1 MKMLTILILAL
12 PLMLMSPAQA
22 RDEDPDLARLHAQLT
37 ELEADPA
44 LGKLAAVQRLQ
55 ARTALQSLAEASRRE
70 REHWLFV
77 SERRVELARATA
89 QIELSEQQ
97 LEQLQRERNQILL
110 QAAQRDAELSRIEAE
125 KLRLQSLARAEEAE
139 RAQLSAEAARSES
152 EASMAEADQAR
163 RLAQAQSREAQLA
176 RREADLAMAAADSL
190 RLQLQSMTE
199 QREARGR
206 VMTLS
211 GAAFASGQHQLLPEA
226 RANLDRIVGFV
237 QRYPDKSVRIEGHTD
252 SRGSANLNQSLS
264 QRRAE
269 SVRAALLEEGVDAAR
284 LEAVGFGQD
293 RPLADNASE
302 QGRSQNRRV
311 EIVVLD

>member
-1 MKMLTILILAL
+1 MKRVTALILAI
-12 PLMLMSPAQA
+12 PLLLASPAQA
-22 RDEDPDLARLHAQLT
+22 RDEDPDRARLQT
-37 ELEADPA
+37 ELAELEGDPA
-44 LGKLAAVQRLQ
+44 LGQLAGVQRLQ
-55 ARTALQSLAEASRRE
+55 ARTALQALADASRRE
-70 REHWLFV
+70 RGHRLFV
-77 SERRVELARATA
+77 AERRVELARAVA
-89 QIELSEQQ
+89 QVELSEQQ
-97 LEQLQRERNQILL
+97 LEQLQRERNRILL

-211 GAAFASGQHQLLPEA
+211 GAAFASGQHRLLPEA
-226 RANLDRIVGFV
+226 RANLDRVVEFV

-252 SRGSANLNQSLS
+252 SRGSAHLNQSLS

-269 SVRAALLEEGVDAAR
+269 SVRAALLEEGVDATR
-284 LEAVGFGQD
+284 LEAVGFGQEQ
-293 RPLADNASE
+293 PLADNASE

>member
-1 MKMLTILILAL
+1 MKLLIALVMAL
-12 PLMLMSPAQA
+12 PLALTSPAQA
-22 RDEDPDLARLHAQLT
+22 RDEDPDVARLQAALA

-44 LGKLAAVQRLQ
+44 LGQLAAVQRLQ
-55 ARTALQSLAEASRRE
+55 ARTALQALADASRRE
-70 REHWLFV
+70 REHHLFV
-77 SERRVELARATA
+77 AERRVELAKAVA
-89 QIELSEQQ
+89 QIEWSEQQ
-97 LEQLQRERNQILL
+97 LAQLQRERSQILL

-139 RAQLSAEAARSES
+139 RAQLSAQAARSES

-163 RLAQAQSREAQLA
+163 RLAEAQSREAQLA

-190 RLQLQSMTE
+190 RLQLQTMTE

-226 RANLDRIVGFV
+226 RANLDRVVEFV
-237 QRYPDKSVRIEGHTD
+237 QRYPDKLVRIEGHTD
-252 SRGSANLNQSLS
+252 SRGSANLNQALS

-284 LEAVGFGQD
+284 LEAVGFGPD
-293 RPLADNASE
+293 RPLADNANE

-311 EIVVLD
+311 EIIVLD

>member
-1 MKMLTILILAL
+1 MKFVIALFLAMPLTLA
-12 PLMLMSPAQA
+12 SPAQA
-22 RDEDPDLARLHAQLT
+22 RDEDPDLSRLQAQLS

-44 LGKLAAVQRLQ
+44 LGRLAAVERLQ
-55 ARTALQSLAEASRRE
+55 ARTALQALADASRRE
-70 REHWLFV
+70 RGHYLFV
-77 SERRVELARATA
+77 AERRVDLARAVA
-89 QIELSEQQ
+89 QVELSEQQ
-97 LEQLQRERNQILL
+97 LAQLQSERNQILL

-190 RLQLQSMTE
+190 RMQLQSMTE
-199 QREARGR
+199 QRDARGR

-226 RANLDRIVGFV
+226 RANLDRVVEFV
-237 QRYPDKSVRIEGHTD
+237 QRYPDKPVRIEGHTD

-269 SVRAALLEEGVDAAR
+269 SVRDALLEEGVSAAR

-293 RPLADNASE
+293 QPLADNASE